1 MSAENGFAQDITAR
15 QVRMFA
21 MFVGEDPRTQV
32 TRAAL
37 AAASGIPASTLKS
50 WATGT
55 AMPVHGLLTLRKFL
69 PPEAINMITEV
80 GGARLVTI
88 STRETNWDQIAAGA
102 AGLVGEVCEARK
114 DGTIDHVEDDKLKR
128 RTRALIAE
136 LSEVVSE
143 G

>member
-1 MSAENGFAQDITAR
+1 MSAENGIAQDIADR
-15 QVRMFA
+15 QVEMFA
-21 MFVGEDPRTQV
+21 MFVGEGRRI

-37 AAASGIPASTLKS
+37 SAASRIPTSTLKS
-50 WATGT
+50 WAAGA

-69 PPEAINMITEV
+69 PPEAIDMITEA
-80 GGARLVTI
+80 GGARMVGITK
-88 STRETNWDQIAAGA
+88 TETNWDQIAAGA

-114 DGTIDHVEDDKLKR
+114 DGVIDHVEDGKLKS

-136 LSEVVSE
+136 LAEAVSE